1 MLAGLLGLTMAGNG
15 LAQDGAASI
24 GRRGDIRFLPDP
36 LKGRIIEMARRPVTY
51 PPQIAFSEADDRSSL
66 VQYFLL
72 DTTQFQPNIF
82 TTIVPG
88 INDGTKPTAANA
100 ANAQLPTI
108 GSVRVVVEPKPG
120 FPTDP
125 NDPRAVIDMF
135 TDVSGLFVINNESG
149 WYEGW
154 VIRDIKVPGVLPPR
168 SNGRAQYGSVT
179 AADQAANAAKGTG
192 NNAVQGNFAT
202 VDGLEFR
209 PISPNDVFP
218 DIQSNV
224 IPIPVSLG
232 SFNGLQQSDVHSY
245 WEFNPGTN
253 WIFPHYELPFTGGVP
268 GTFLAGMLG
277 GITSIVPGS
286 GPNGTGP
293 RPFQSIL
300 NGNDP
305 LVFGDNPDN
314 PRDPDRA
321 DVSNIND
328 PDRPTPGN
336 PAHLETRNRFIPSRL
351 TEEILFDVMLR
362 SASFEPAVTDLG
374 QRFFDAYAYEVSLID
389 QNGDGLVSFVE
400 ADINGTS
407 DGGLPNTRLYLP
419 VTSFNRYAM
428 TREIDDGL
436 LAPRFAPGQRGYAV
450 AGDAVLVDPAVP
462 GSVFRRD
469 GDDR

>member
-1 MLAGLLGLTMAGNG
+1 MRPPTLPRAPVTTPSKATSRPST
-15 LAQDGAASI
+15 ASI
-24 GRRGDIRFLPDP
+24 SGLSVRT
-36 LKGRIIEMARRPVTY
+36 M
-51 PPQIAFSEADDRSSL
+51 SSL
-66 VQYFLL
+66 TF
-72 DTTQFQPNIF
+72 N
-82 TTIVPG
+82 
-88 INDGTKPTAANA
+88 PT
-100 ANAQLPTI
+100 
-108 GSVRVVVEPKPG
+108 SSR
-120 FPTDP
+120 FPS
-125 NDPRAVIDMF
+125 A
-135 TDVSGLFVINNESG
+135 
-149 WYEGW
+149 
-154 VIRDIKVPGVLPPR
+154 
-168 SNGRAQYGSVT
+168 
-179 AADQAANAAKGTG
+179 
-192 NNAVQGNFAT
+192 
-202 VDGLEFR
+202 
-209 PISPNDVFP
+209 
-218 DIQSNV
+218 
-224 IPIPVSLG
+224 LG
-232 SFNGLQQSDVHSY
+232 SFNALQQSDVHSY

-268 GTFLAGMLG
+268 GTFLAGMVG

-293 RPFQSIL
+293 RPFQSIR

-321 DVSNIND
+321 DVSNVND

-362 SASFEPAVTDLG
+362 STSFEPEVTDLG

-389 QNGDGLVSFVE
+389 QNADGILSFVE

-462 GSVFRRD
+462 GSIFRRD